1 MKAIRFGEIPNSG
14 KSLNYL
20 KLTADQRS
28 DVSEMDHANLESEI
42 RYFIENVNSWKRV
55 DYDSLWECGVSV
67 FEESNG
73 LPVIRNTQQARS
85 LKNRI
90 GYAIYIVE
98 GERVGTG
105 EDGEPLLRINT
116 ATQITIDNSVLESI
130 AEAVL

>member
-1 MKAIRFGEIPNSG
+1 MKAIRFGEIPKSG
-14 KSLNYL
+14 KSLNYM
-20 KLTADQRS
+20 KLTPDQRS

-67 FEESNG
+67 FEEQNG
-73 LPVIRNTQQARS
+73 LPVIRNERQSKS

-90 GYAIYIVE
+90 GDTIYLVE

-105 EDGEPLLRINT
+105 EDGEPLINIT
-116 ATQITIDNSVLESI
+116 SATKIEIDKAVLESLLM
-130 AEAVL
+130 ED

>member
-55 DYDSLWECGVSV
+55 DYDGLWECGVSV
-67 FEESNG
+67 FEEENG
-73 LPVIRNTQQARS
+73 LPVIRNERQSKS

-90 GYAIYIVE
+90 GDTIYLVE

-105 EDGEPLLRINT
+105 EDGEPLINIT
-116 ATQITIDNSVLESI
+116 SATKIEIDKAVLESLLM
-130 AEAVL
+130 ED

>member
-67 FEESNG
+67 FEEENG
-73 LPVIRNTQQARS
+73 LPVIRNERQSKS

-90 GYAIYIVE
+90 GDTIYLVE

-105 EDGEPLLRINT
+105 EDGEPLINIT
-116 ATQITIDNSVLESI
+116 SATKIEIDKVVLESLLM
-130 AEAVL
+130 ED

>member
-67 FEESNG
+67 FEEENG
-73 LPVIRNTQQARS
+73 LPAIRNIKQSRS

-90 GYAIYIVE
+90 GDVIYLVE
-98 GERVGTG
+98 GEKVGTG
-105 EDGEPLLRINT
+105 QDGEPLLK
-116 ATQITIDNSVLESI
+116 ITSAEKIEIDSSILESLVKG
-130 AEAVL
+130 A